1 MVRERAQTSP
11 VAKISPRH
19 IEKFTHSGVNLI
31 GFGSGDSI
39 FSSPITPEVS
49 ESPRPSGL
57 TLLSQ
62 VISPNVSARSIT
74 NDSKIG
80 SLVDAAAVDEQLP
93 FLPLKEEDRKQGTK
107 YRASDGSICTWNGKN
122 LSCGH
127 GKLRHCCK
135 TCGKVRSSSIGD
147 SEMDHPHLH
156 EQADKATA
164 LADVDLAIL
173 PSRVSLREEDAWYRT
188 AQGEVVIWKRK
199 RLHCVHSREKR
210 YCNVCKGTG
219 NYCVH
224 NKVHRLCLQCNP
236 PSQVAKPL
244 LCVAHGLVKAEC
256 KGCSAGPCEHG
267 RRKYR
272 CVKCGGSGICE
283 HSRVRSRCKVCGES
297 QVCSHGREKKKC
309 EDCGG
314 ETLCVHEKVKSQC
327 TDCGGSGMCAH
338 GKSKYSCENCGES
351 CVHKRLK
358 YTCKDCGALETCQH
372 GWVESICEIC
382 KDAVKCEHGN
392 VPASCMD
399 CPNMLVKTEVL
410 DAESESAEKESVN

>member
-135 TCGKVRSSSIGD
+135 TCG
-147 SEMDHPHLH
+147 
-156 EQADKATA
+156 
-164 LADVDLAIL
+164 
-173 PSRVSLREEDAWYRT
+173 
-188 AQGEVVIWKRK
+188 K